1 MPILFHMMK
10 SKQLITYQ
18 LLSAMTIL
26 TILAASIVIINHQ
39 ILSQPARAQLSNN
52 SIKGNASNQ
61 SAQSAV
67 ESFMSPK
74 SLMQSII
81 EQTRNTNASG
91 YAAKQLISSVPKA
104 MNNTAA
110 GMNAG
115 MNNTAA
121 GMNAGM
127 NNTAA
132 GMNAGMNNT
141 AAGMKSVMQKLQN
154 TNATSFA
161 SHNIINATKR

>member
-1 MPILFHMMK
+1 
-10 SKQLITYQ
+10 
-18 LLSAMTIL
+18 MTIL
-26 TILAASIVIINHQ
+26 TILAASIVIIDHE
-39 ILSQPARAQLSNN
+39 ILSQPARAQQPNN
-52 SIKGNASNQ
+52 STKGNASNQ

-81 EQTRNTNASG
+81 EQSRNTNATG
-91 YAAKQLISSVPKA
+91 YAAKQFISNLPKV

-115 MNNTAA
+115 MNNTA
-121 GMNAGM
+121 
-127 NNTAA
+127 
-132 GMNAGMNNT
+132 
-141 AAGMKSVMQKLQN
+141 GMKSVIQKLQN
-154 TNATSFA
+154 TNATRFA

>member
-1 MPILFHMMK
+1 MMK
-10 SKQLITYQ
+10 SKQLISYQ

-26 TILAASIVIINHQ
+26 TILAASIVIIDHE
-39 ILSQPARAQLSNN
+39 ILSQPARAQQPNN
-52 SIKGNASNQ
+52 STKGNASNQ

-81 EQTRNTNASG
+81 EQSRNTNATG
-91 YAAKQLISSVPKA
+91 YAAKQFISNLPKV

-115 MNNTAA
+115 MN
-121 GMNAGM
+121 
-127 NNTAA
+127 
-132 GMNAGMNNT
+132 
-141 AAGMKSVMQKLQN
+141 
-154 TNATSFA
+154 
-161 SHNIINATKR
+161 